1 MEIESIN
8 SSKLVEIRKTGGN
21 TELTFEKTTSKKKL
35 HLFFEGFLFE
45 TPYPALNR
53 KVERIEMRHVLG
65 FKAITSLQSQHK
77 NPSDY
82 KQLLIQM
89 DQTTDEHKIELIC
102 VFKTFQLT

>member
-8 SSKLVEIRKTGGN
+8 SSKLVEIRKTGLN
-21 TELTFEKTTSKKKL
+21 TELTFEKRSKKKL

-89 DQTTDEHKIELIC
+89 DQTSDDHKIELIC